1 MAKPRSAARA
11 RAKGYKPRRREV
23 DELTTRELEAVASHN
38 WFALMCLSGKERV
51 VEQALRLLGFKASFA
66 PMDVRYRRVSHRTS
80 KARTQTHEQFTRATL
95 PGYVFVGVPI
105 RDGSPKEAQGL
116 PWGLLAQAKENRSP
130 CGMVHIHG
138 FIASGAARRPAL
150 ISPWSIR
157 DFMADSMVP
166 LFLDDDEEEA
176 FDFDYGAA
184 TAENFLSYGDVI
196 EVVRGPLRGQRFPF
210 KSADGVYLV
219 CEAPFGDLKIPAAS
233 AVSAA

>member
-11 RAKGYKPRRREV
+11 RAKGFKPRRREV
-23 DELTTRELEAVASHN
+23 DELTPREVEAVYSHN

-51 VEQALRLLGFKASFA
+51 VEQALRLLGFKASFT

-105 RDGSPKEAQGL
+105 TDGPQGL
-116 PWGLLAQAKENRSP
+116 PWGVIAQAKEERSP
-130 CGMVHIHG
+130 GGMTHVHG
-138 FIASGAARRPAL
+138 FIASGEARRPAL

-166 LFLDDDEEEA
+166 LFLDEDEEGA

-184 TAENFLSYGDVI
+184 TAESFLSYGDVV
-196 EVVRGPLRGQRFPF
+196 EVVRGPLKGQRFPF

-219 CEAPFGDLKIPAAS
+219 CEAPFGDIKIPAAS